1 MSDINVNRTYVLV
14 YYGFIVIT
22 VFFLKFFFF
31 SPSLSL
37 CDDPNSEQYFISI
50 SVANTIQYSLLEIY
64 SFKCED
70 LHVLILHPSII
81 YFYFFVLF
89 SPLF

>member
-22 VFFLKFFFF
+22 VFFFF
-31 SPSLSL
+31 SL

-50 SVANTIQYSLLEIY
+50 SVANTINILSLKFIHLNVKIFMCLFY
-64 SFKCED
+64 
-70 LHVLILHPSII
+70 ILQ
-81 YFYFFVLF
+81 
-89 SPLF
+89 